1 MAKESTSLE
10 EIFVIGD
17 EKDGT
22 NSYEVLFGDES
33 KCPEI
38 KVNPE
43 QDLVVLPYS
52 SGTTGHP
59 KGVML
64 SHSNLVSNLYQFT
77 ELEPS
82 GEEDTLIAVLPFY
95 HIYGMTVI
103 LNSALSHGAT
113 VVCMSRFDLEQFLV
127 LMQKHEVT
135 RARVTSC
142 FCIKTRNC
150 SRSNRD
156 MQTTVAP

>member
-1 MAKESTSLE
+1 MILAGGTNTTVNPLYTAEELSKQLNDCLARFLVCHSSCLETALKAKESTSLE

-17 EKDGT
+17 EKDGA
-22 NSYEVLFGDES
+22 NSYEILFEDEK

-82 GEEDTLIAVLPFY
+82 GEEDTLIAVYPSIIFT
-95 HIYGMTVI
+95 G
-103 LNSALSHGAT
+103 
-113 VVCMSRFDLEQFLV
+113 
-127 LMQKHEVT
+127 
-135 RARVTSC
+135 
-142 FCIKTRNC
+142 
-150 SRSNRD
+150 
-156 MQTTVAP
+156 